1 MAAYHAAVA
10 ELSSCDR
17 DCQAYKV
24 YLGHHRKG
32 LPTPALERKRNERRK
47 EGGREAREKRQNM
60 AVFQTSTVRKRNLI
74 SLAWPKIS

>member
-47 EGGREAREKRQNM
+47 EGGREAREKSEKVN
-60 AVFQTSTVRKRNLI
+60 N
-74 SLAWPKIS
+74 